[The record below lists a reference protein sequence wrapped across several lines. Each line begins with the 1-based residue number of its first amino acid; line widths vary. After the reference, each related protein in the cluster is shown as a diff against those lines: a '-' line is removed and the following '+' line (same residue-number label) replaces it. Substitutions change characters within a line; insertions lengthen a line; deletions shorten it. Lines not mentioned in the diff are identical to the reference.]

1 MEILNPLRAPHHLP
15 APARS
20 ARPITARAYRADTN
34 PVCADDLPEA
44 DDLYDDFQGRAEF
57 AQLRERHPESS
68 RWVEDE
74 LRWR

>member
-1 MEILNPLRAPHHLP
+1 M
-15 APARS
+15 
-20 ARPITARAYRADTN
+20 TARAYRADT
-34 PVCADDLPEA
+34 
-44 DDLYDDFQGRAEF
+44 DLYDDFQERAEF